1 MGKLAFI
8 RGSLLIPPIMI
19 LAALGASLIRNQ
31 WQDMALVCVTGL
43 LGYGMKRWDYPR
55 PPIVLGFILGPLA
68 EKYLHISLDA
78 WGIAFLLRPVVTVL
92 EILILA
98 SIFYTIWYT
107 RRKKPKTKYNSLA
120 PNSQEKKAYRIAVKS
135 KTLFAFL
142 FVLIFGLGLYLSL
155 GWSMKAR
162 LFPQLI
168 VIFGL
173 AFSIWSFFSEANEN
187 NSQEDIE
194 DDLVL
199 KKRAALSVKKQQK
212 ATPKSE
218 WTMIMWVFILFIMII
233 VFGFWVSIAGFTAI
247 FMALFGRENWRTV
260 CFYTSAV
267 WVLVYLVFSVGM
279 KAYLYGGFW
288 GLAW

>member
-1 MGKLAFI
+1 
-8 RGSLLIPPIMI
+8 
-19 LAALGASLIRNQ
+19 
-31 WQDMALVCVTGL
+31 
-43 LGYGMKRWDYPR
+43 
-55 PPIVLGFILGPLA
+55 
-68 EKYLHISLDA
+68 
-78 WGIAFLLRPVVTVL
+78 
-92 EILILA
+92 
-98 SIFYTIWYT
+98 
-107 RRKKPKTKYNSLA
+107 
-120 PNSQEKKAYRIAVKS
+120 VKS